1 MSDQFTVLVV
11 DDQPIIRQLLV
22 QALRRACPG
31 ALALPVDGVR
41 SARAVLQDCTVDAL
55 ITDYHLPDG
64 TGLDVLRSVQRRA
77 PAIRAVVISAD
88 ASVGELAL
96 AAGAMAFLPKPF
108 TIAELLPLLDAL
120 C

>member
-1 MSDQFTVLVV
+1 MNHQLTVLVV

-31 ALALPVDGVR
+31 ALAVPVDGVKA
-41 SARAVLQDCTVDAL
+41 ARAVAQECALDAM

-64 TGLDVLRSVQRRA
+64 TGLDILYAVQRRI
-77 PAIRAVVISAD
+77 PDIRALVISAD
-88 ASVGELAL
+88 ASIAEKAL
-96 AAGAMAFLPKPF
+96 AAGAMAFLAKPF
-108 TIAELLPLLDAL
+108 SVGDLLPLLHEL